1 MAYKYFFDVKTKASF
16 SLEGPQPQSLYTGGL
31 LKVITAGLK
40 AGQKIPVHPES
51 LIVYTF
57 LEGNGWMM
65 VDGERLAVG
74 PGAIVIALGGAQRGI
89 EAENELIFVALRIS
103 ELFH

>member
-1 MAYKYFFDVKTKASF
+1 M
-16 SLEGPQPQSLYTGGL
+16 
-31 LKVITAGLK
+31 
-40 AGQKIPVHPES
+40 
-51 LIVYTF
+51 VYTF

-74 PGAIVIALGGAQRGI
+74 PGAIVIALAGAQRGI
-89 EAENELIFVALRIS
+89 EAEDDLIFVALRIS